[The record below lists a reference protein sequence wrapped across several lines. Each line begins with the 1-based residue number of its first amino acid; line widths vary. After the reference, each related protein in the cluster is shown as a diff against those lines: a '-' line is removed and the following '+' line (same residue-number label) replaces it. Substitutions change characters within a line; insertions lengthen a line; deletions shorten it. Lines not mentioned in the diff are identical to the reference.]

1 MRARS
6 DDCLV
11 TDRCERAEDDDV
23 RRLSVAPRTA
33 LESDLLPSL
42 EASPPVW
49 LKRLTL
55 FESRDDDEIRG

>member
-11 TDRCERAEDDDV
+11 TDRCERAEDDVV
-23 RRLSVAPRTA
+23 RRLGIAPRTA

-42 EASPPVW
+42 EASPPV
-49 LKRLTL
+49 
-55 FESRDDDEIRG
+55 